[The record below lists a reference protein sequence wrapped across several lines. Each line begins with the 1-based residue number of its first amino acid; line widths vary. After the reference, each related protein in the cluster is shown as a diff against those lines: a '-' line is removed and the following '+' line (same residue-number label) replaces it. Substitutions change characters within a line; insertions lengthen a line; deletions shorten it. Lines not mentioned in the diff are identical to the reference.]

1 MVLALVSKKR
11 EAKMAKKFHR
21 GQPPATRVAARLRK
35 LRIEARGND
44 GHKVLTQKV
53 LSVRPE
59 LKGLGTQALFARFI
73 LSVPYGRTARQLDA
87 FYNSQGWRQLRYQAL
102 KIHGGRCMLCNR
114 GRKDGVQM
122 HVDHIKPRAKFP
134 ELALVLDNLQV
145 LCRDCNLGKR
155 HLDETDWR

>member
-1 MVLALVSKKR
+1 
-11 EAKMAKKFHR
+11 
-21 GQPPATRVAARLRK
+21 
-35 LRIEARGND
+35 
-44 GHKVLTQKV
+44 
-53 LSVRPE
+53 
-59 LKGLGTQALFARFI
+59 
-73 LSVPYGRTARQLDA
+73 
-87 FYNSQGWRQLRYQAL
+87 
-102 KIHGGRCMLCNR
+102 MLCNR